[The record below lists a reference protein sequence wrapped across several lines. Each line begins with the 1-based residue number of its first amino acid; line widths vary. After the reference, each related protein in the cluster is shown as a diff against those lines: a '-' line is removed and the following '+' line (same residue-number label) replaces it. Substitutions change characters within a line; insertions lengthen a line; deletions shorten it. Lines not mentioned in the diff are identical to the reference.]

1 MSFLDWSIVA
11 IPLIAIVVI
20 GVVAQHYT
28 NNVAGFLAAG
38 RKAGRYLLTVA
49 DGAEARDMDL
59 NGLRERVENIGDDAM
74 LSLRYD
80 PSTGAIELSAIHD
93 GRGMRLSGVMTLT
106 FEPMTFIDVTAEEEK
121 YDLMNLSPQTLEQL
135 QDELGMI
142 FTKFTDYAGKQMGY
156 HQVWLKPPRG
166 R

>member
-49 DGAEARDMDL
+49 DGTAGM
-59 NGLRERVENIGDDAM
+59 GLITVVAQFESKYRSG
-74 LSLRYD
+74 Y
-80 PSTGAIELSAIHD
+80 AIEFWGNLTFA
-93 GRGMRLSGVMTLT
+93 LTLLMTLT
-106 FEPMTFIDVTAEEEK
+106 GFVIYRYRETRVLTMAEFYEKRYNRSFRIFAGSTAFISGLINYA
-121 YDLMNLSPQTLEQL
+121 LSPPSQAASSSTTA
-135 QDELGMI
+135 I
-142 FTKFTDYAGKQMGY
+142 CRKSSPSAGSTSR
-156 HQVWLKPPRG
+156 PSAC
-166 R
+166 

>member
-49 DGAEARDMDL
+49 DGTAGM
-59 NGLRERVENIGDDAM
+59 GLITVVAQFESKYRSG
-74 LSLRYD
+74 Y
-80 PSTGAIELSAIHD
+80 AIEFWV
-93 GRGMRLSGVMTLT
+93 R
-106 FEPMTFIDVTAEEEK
+106 FF
-121 YDLMNLSPQTLEQL
+121 SPGQL
-135 QDELGMI
+135 
-142 FTKFTDYAGKQMGY
+142 
-156 HQVWLKPPRG
+156 R
-166 R
+166 